1 MPDFDYT
8 LWTVIIG
15 GSITG
20 LLSGLLGVFAL
31 LRKQSLL
38 GDTISHAA
46 LPGIAIA
53 FLILQVKNPLWLIL
67 GAMAAGWLG
76 TIFISWVKRNSRLKE
91 DALMAVVLSAFFGF
105 GLMLLSIIQR
115 LPTANQA
122 GLTKFL
128 FGSAATILRQD
139 IVIMASFAAVALIIL
154 LLFWKEFKLATF
166 DADFMIS
173 TGFPVRTLDVLLLS
187 VIVIAIT
194 IGLQT
199 VGVVL
204 MSAMLV
210 APAAAAR
217 QWTDKLGIM
226 AVLSAFFG
234 MFASIGGAL
243 LSSVVDNLPTG
254 PTAVLIITSIVVFS
268 ILFATNRGLLWRQ
281 IRRYKNRGEIAI
293 ALLLEQMLFMAKH
306 HENKQHFHEIKMLQ
320 SLFHERIDTYIKTMA
335 KRNWISL
342 NEDGTEF
349 YLTSDGYRQ
358 AEMILRDFRKAED

>member
-53 FLILQVKNPLWLIL
+53 FLILQVKNPLWLIP
-67 GAMAAGWLG
+67 GAMATGWLG
-76 TIFISWVKRNSRLKE
+76 TLFISWVKRNSRLKE

-105 GLMLLSIIQR
+105 GLLLLSIIQH

-128 FGSAATILRQD
+128 FGNAATMLRQD
-139 IVIMASFAAVALIIL
+139 IVIMSFFAVFALIIL

-166 DADFMIS
+166 DEEFLKS
-173 TGFPVRTLDVLLLS
+173 TGFPVHTLDILLLS
-187 VIVIAIT
+187 IIVIAIT
-194 IGLQT
+194 IGLQS

-217 QWTDKLGIM
+217 QWTDKLSVM
-226 AVLSAFFG
+226 AVLSALFG
-234 MFASIGGAL
+234 MTASIGGAL
-243 LSSVVDNLPTG
+243 LSSVIGKLPTG
-254 PTAVLIITSIVVFS
+254 PTAVLLITAIVMFS
-268 ILFATNRGLLWRQ
+268 ILFADNRGLMWEK
-281 IRRYKNRGEIAI
+281 IRRYNNRNDIAI
-293 ALLLEQMLFMAKH
+293 ARLLEQMFFMTTQHK
-306 HENKQHFHEIKMLQ
+306 NKQHLHEIKMLQ
-320 SLFHERIDTYIKTMA
+320 SLSHEKIDSYIQTME
-335 KRNWISL
+335 KRGWIEVRNDNTLFFLTSEGYSQAEKNL
-342 NEDGTEF
+342 NEVGWN
-349 YLTSDGYRQ
+349 GN
-358 AEMILRDFRKAED
+358 

>member
-1 MPDFDYT
+1 MPEFDYT
-8 LWTVIIG
+8 MWTVILG

-53 FLILQVKNPLWLIL
+53 FLIIQVKNPLFLIL

-76 TIFISWVKRNSRLKE
+76 TVFISWVRRNSRLKE

-128 FGSAATILRQD
+128 FGNAATMLRQD
-139 IVIMASFAAVALIIL
+139 IVIMAIFAFVALIIL

-166 DADFMIS
+166 DSDFLEA
-173 TGFPVRTLDVLLLS
+173 TGFPVCVLDVLLLS

-194 IGLQT
+194 IGLQS

-234 MFASIGGAL
+234 IVASVGGAVI
-243 LSSVVDNLPTG
+243 SSMIEKLPTG
-254 PTAVLIITSIVVFS
+254 PATVLIITAIVLFS
-268 ILFATNRGLLWRQ
+268 LLFAGNRGLVLKQ
-281 IRRYKNRGEIAI
+281 IRRYKNRGDIAV
-293 ALLLEQMLFMAKH
+293 ARSLEQMLFMAAH
-306 HENKQHFHEIKMLQ
+306 HKNKQHKHEIRMLQ
-320 SLFHERIDTYIKTMA
+320 SLFPERIERYINTLK
-335 KRNWISL
+335 KRNWIVLSD
-342 NEDGTEF
+342 DGTMF
-349 YLTSDGYRQ
+349 YLTDEGFRE
-358 AEMILRDFRKAED
+358 AEKILNRFKQTES